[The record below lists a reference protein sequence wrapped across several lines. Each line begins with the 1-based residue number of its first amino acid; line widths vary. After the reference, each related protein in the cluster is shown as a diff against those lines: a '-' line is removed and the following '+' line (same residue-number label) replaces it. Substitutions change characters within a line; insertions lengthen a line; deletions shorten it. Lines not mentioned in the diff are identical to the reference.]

1 MPVEAQ
7 HFLAHPA
14 HQDHLGPQA
23 SQVMED
29 QDLRETK
36 ETQAFHPTLD
46 RIIQDHQDHLGLLGL
61 KDQQVLQDQGD
72 TKVKQASQ
80 VYREVQEDQ
89 APLRQCLMVED
100 AGSLDHQVHQDLL
113 DFKDH
118 RDTKGTLE
126 LLGFQALQEV
136 GQSQSAQVL
145 LVPQVLLA
153 LLACQAPSLLPVTCG
168 STLPTI

>member
-7 HFLAHPA
+7 LFLAHPA
-14 HQDHLGPQA
+14 HQVHPGPQA
-23 SQVMED
+23 SQDMED
-29 QDLRETK
+29 KDLKETK

-46 RIIQDHQDHLGLLGL
+46 HIILDHQDHLALLGL

-72 TKVKQASQ
+72 TKVKQVSQ
-80 VYREVQEDQ
+80 VCREVQEDQ
-89 APLRQCLMVED
+89 EPLRQCLMVED

-118 RDTKGTLE
+118 LDTKGTLD
-126 LLGFQALQEV
+126 LLGFQALQEAD
-136 GQSQSAQVL
+136 QSLVL

-153 LLACQAPSLLPVTCG
+153 LLASQAPSLLPVTCG
-168 STLPTI
+168 STLLNI

>member
-7 HFLAHPA
+7 LFLAHPA
-14 HQDHLGPQA
+14 HQVHPGPQA
-23 SQVMED
+23 SQDMED
-29 QDLRETK
+29 QDLKETK

-46 RIIQDHQDHLGLLGL
+46 RIILDHQDHLALLGL

-72 TKVKQASQ
+72 TKVNKASQ
-80 VYREVQEDQ
+80 VCREVQEDQ
-89 APLRQCLMVED
+89 EPLRQGRLMVEY

-118 RDTKGTLE
+118 LDTKGTLE
-126 LLGFQALQEV
+126 LLGFQALQEAD
-136 GQSQSAQVL
+136 QSLVL

-153 LLACQAPSLLPVTCG
+153 LLACQAPSLLPVTYG
-168 STLPTI
+168 STLLNI